1 MAFMFSGNITMNT
14 EMTNETVNEIRND
27 TIILEKQIEHPQKL
41 SVPIQT
47 QNAALDNHFWFY
59 AQTLTLDTQS
69 DPYLITRLEVID
81 NNSLDGDSCTNVIGL
96 VWNLGTRVANNC
108 SLNIILYQGAEI
120 AVENKIML
128 GSIARKNYIDVDLKI
143 FYDGEK
149 ITSYAINADHD

>member
-1 MAFMFSGNITMNT
+1 MFTNNTAMNT
-14 EMTNETVNEIRND
+14 ETTNEPVNEIRND
-27 TIILEKQIEHPQKL
+27 TITLEKQIEHPQNL

-59 AQTLTLDTQS
+59 AQTLPLDTQS

-81 NNSLDGDSCTNVIGL
+81 NNSLDGDSYINVMGS
-96 VWNLGTRVANNC
+96 VWNLGTRAANNC
-108 SLNIILYQGAEI
+108 SLNIILYQWAEI

-149 ITSYAINADHD
+149 ITSYAIHADHD